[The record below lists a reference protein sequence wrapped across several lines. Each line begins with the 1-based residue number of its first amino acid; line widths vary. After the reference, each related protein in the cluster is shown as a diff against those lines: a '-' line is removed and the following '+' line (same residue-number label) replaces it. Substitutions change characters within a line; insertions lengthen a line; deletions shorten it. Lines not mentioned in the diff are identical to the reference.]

1 MDYSAFVVSEDESGS
16 YLAEIKT
23 LNTQQLPPGDV
34 LIKVNCSSLNFKDAL
49 SFSGNKGVTR
59 QYPHTP
65 GIDAAGEV
73 ASCATGDF
81 KIGQKVVVVGYDLG
95 MNTSGGFG
103 EYISVPAKWVMP
115 MPVNMSAP
123 LSMAWGTAGF
133 TAALCVD
140 KLLMARAK
148 KEQGPVLVSGASGG
162 VGSIAIL
169 LLVKLGFEVH
179 ALTSKTS
186 DKEYFD
192 SLGATEIVSR
202 AEFLEA
208 SSRPMLKPVYGAA
221 IDVAGGEVLSTMLK
235 MIKPGGSIACC
246 GLVASIELHTTVL
259 PFILR
264 GINLLG
270 VDSVELPLN
279 VKQNMWLKMAEE
291 WSLPELLGQCQ
302 LITKL
307 QLADTLQS
315 MLNGNIKGRY
325 VLDHKLA
332 N

>member
-1 MDYSAFVVSEDESGS
+1 MKYKAFVVSEDDSGS
-16 YLAEIKT
+16 YLGDIKV
-23 LNTQQLPPGDV
+23 LDTQDLPVGDV
-34 LIKVNCSSLNFKDAL
+34 LIKVECSSLNFKDAL

-59 QYPHTP
+59 KFPHTP

-73 ASCATGDF
+73 LSCATDDF
-81 KIGQKVVVVGYDLG
+81 KVGQKVLVVGYDLG

-115 MPVNMSAP
+115 MPAAMSASQ
-123 LSMAWGTAGF
+123 SMAWGTAGF
-133 TAALCVD
+133 TAALCID
-140 KLLMARAK
+140 KLFMAGAK

-162 VGSIAIL
+162 VGSIAIM

-179 ALTSKTS
+179 ALTSKTA
-186 DKEYFD
+186 DKEYFKQ
-192 SLGATEIVSR
+192 LGVSEIVSR
-202 AEFLEA
+202 AEFLE
-208 SSRPMLKPVYGAA
+208 SSARPMLKPIYGSA
-221 IDVAGGEVLSTMLK
+221 IDVAGGDVLATMLK
-235 MIKPGGSIACC
+235 MIKPGGSVACC
-246 GLVASIELHTTVL
+246 GLVASIELHTSVL

-279 VKQNMWLKMAEE
+279 VKQSMWLKMASE
-291 WSLPELLGQCQ
+291 WSLPALLDQCQ
-302 LITKL
+302 LIAKQ

-325 VLDHKLA
+325 VLDHNLA
-332 N
+332 S